1 MPSIYG
7 VYACICVDDDD
18 DDDDDDDEGI
28 VIVDRVLVTTTF
40 CTVIAP
46 SELTVLLSMIMA
58 GVAK

>member
-1 MPSIYG
+1 MPSVYG
-7 VYACICVDDDD
+7 VYACIIVD

-28 VIVDRVLVTTTF
+28 GIVDRVLVTTF
-40 CTVIAP
+40 CTVIIAAP

>member
-7 VYACICVDDDD
+7 VYACIRV

-28 VIVDRVLVTTTF
+28 VIVDRVLVTTF

-46 SELTVLLSMIMA
+46 S
-58 GVAK
+58 

>member
-18 DDDDDDDEGI
+18 DDDAEGI
-28 VIVDRVLVTTTF
+28 VIVDHVLVTTF

>member
-18 DDDDDDDEGI
+18 DDDNEGI
-28 VIVDRVLVTTTF
+28 VIVDRVLVTTF
-40 CTVIAP
+40 CTVVVIAP